1 MADLLERP
9 CPLSVH
15 QWKQFQGL
23 WRACRQSAWQ
33 GVSIGAA
40 GEQRAPSLG
49 TRAELSEWQQEGF
62 LAGLGG
68 LQGWDPPH
76 ARMLLG
82 DSSLPGP
89 LGPSYRPS
97 TPGSPL
103 ASKVAPH
110 PLPRPPPSSRQEPAE
125 TRLREVPREFIAS
138 LPGGQRHWALSIFRG
153 TGCFQRT
160 RRTMKLTANCTWPKT
175 GTPKLRYRRPPR
187 VGPRVRVSGC
197 TEAQRPSM
205 VPAAGK
211 GGSSPA
217 WPVPEHH
224 CPRGPCPGHGPGL
237 PVPPSS
243 VPHPSSLPLACLPVC
258 PLRATHGEHCGL
270 RLWCLCPASKS
281 VQAREEPGSRAPGCG
296 PGATPPP
303 SLPGTQHPSP
313 ARPSLG
319 RPPCEGWAGV

>member
-110 PLPRPPPSSRQEPAE
+110 PSIYTHQNPEL
-125 TRLREVPREFIAS
+125 S
-138 LPGGQRHWALSIFRG
+138 LTPLMPTCKLSALSPKHIRKG
-153 TGCFQRT
+153 DNLST
-160 RRTMKLTANCTWPKT
+160 RPTAATLVQAT
-175 GTPKLRYRRPPR
+175 
-187 VGPRVRVSGC
+187 
-197 TEAQRPSM
+197 
-205 VPAAGK
+205 
-211 GGSSPA
+211 SSP
-217 WPVPEHH
+217 
-224 CPRGPCPGHGPGL
+224 
-237 PVPPSS
+237 
-243 VPHPSSLPLACLPVC
+243 
-258 PLRATHGEHCGL
+258 
-270 RLWCLCPASKS
+270 
-281 VQAREEPGSRAPGCG
+281 SR
-296 PGATPPP
+296 
-303 SLPGTQHPSP
+303 
-313 ARPSLG
+313 
-319 RPPCEGWAGV
+319 